1 MKWYNNLYLSAELA
15 PEAKKVIRKIK
26 KESYTPDVY
35 LITIAR
41 TPGNLL
47 EIIPSYEL
55 LQKGYPKE
63 EILVIGLSYG
73 WLEAA
78 ELVREIVDEV
88 YQVTGGL
95 DVKSYLR
102 GKWRDASWK

>member
-1 MKWYNNLYLSAELA
+1 MKWYNNLYLSSEM
-15 PEAKKVIRKIK
+15 ESESKKVIRKIK
-26 KESYTPDVY
+26 RGAFTPDVY
-35 LITIAR
+35 LITIAQ

-63 EILVIGLSYG
+63 EIHVIGLSFG
-73 WLEAA
+73 WLEAV

-88 YQVTGGL
+88 YQVTGGV
-95 DVKSYLR
+95 DVISYLR
-102 GKWRDASWK
+102 GKWRDESWK